1 MRDKVL
7 CRGWAR
13 TGKPMT
19 EEQTFLC
26 EGSYFLKVQSSST
39 PPLSHSVPVS
49 VREGEKMSIDEVLSF
64 FDHNAALKD
73 QKAQREFLEQASRKN
88 LDTIFVAE
96 SLFRGTVVDFGTA
109 NLSSGGGSYANCG
122 FAIN

>member
-13 TGKPMT
+13 TRQPKT
-19 EEQTFLC
+19 EELSFLR
-26 EGSYFLKVQSSST
+26 EGSYFSKVQNSST
-39 PPLSHSVPVS
+39 SPLSHSVPVS
-49 VREGEKMSIDEVLSF
+49 VREGEKMSIDEVLGF
-64 FDHNAALKD
+64 FDRNAAWKD
-73 QKAQREFLEQASRKN
+73 QKAQREFLEQTSRKD

-96 SLFRGTVVDFGTA
+96 SLFKGTVVDFGTV

-122 FAIN
+122 FAVN